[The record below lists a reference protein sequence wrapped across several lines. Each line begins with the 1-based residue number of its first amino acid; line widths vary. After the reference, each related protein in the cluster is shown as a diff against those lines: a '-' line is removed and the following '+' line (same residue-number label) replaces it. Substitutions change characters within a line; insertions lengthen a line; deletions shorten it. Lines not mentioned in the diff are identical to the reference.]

1 MVSQSGGNPRLA
13 AALDQEII
21 EEITTMRIIA
31 LLAALGVMVALAGQ
45 SHADEIDWA
54 KVDAALGKTASVQG
68 NVHRYGIPR
77 SDLQVTV
84 DGVTIKPALALGGW
98 LGFEPMAGG
107 ALVMGDLVLTET
119 EIEPVMTKL
128 LASGIEVTA
137 LHNHLLRANPATYYM
152 HVHGH
157 GDPVTIATAIRT
169 ALGESKTP
177 FAPPSAPAP
186 QASLVNL
193 DTVALDNAIGG
204 KGKVNG
210 GVYQFSVPR
219 KYAITEGGT
228 PVPPAMGTGTVIN
241 FQPTGGGKAAITG
254 DFVITA
260 EEVNPLIRALR
271 ENGIEV
277 TAIHSHM
284 LNEQPRLFFV
294 HFWANDDVQKL
305 AKGLQAAL
313 EKTAMAR
320 S

>member
-1 MVSQSGGNPRLA
+1 
-13 AALDQEII
+13 
-21 EEITTMRIIA
+21 MRITA
-31 LLAALGVMVALAGQ
+31 LLAAFGVMVALAGQ

-77 SDLQVTV
+77 SDLQVTI

-98 LGFEPMAGG
+98 VAFEPMADG

-128 LASGIEVTA
+128 LASGIDVTA

-157 GDPVTIATAIRT
+157 GDPVTIATAIRA
-169 ALGESKTP
+169 ALAESKTP
-177 FAPPSAPAP
+177 VGPPSTPAP
-186 QASLVNL
+186 QVAQIDL
-193 DTVALDNAIGG
+193 DTLALDEAIGA

-219 KYAITEGGT
+219 KDPITEGGK
-228 PVPPAMGTGTVIN
+228 PVPPAMGVATVVN

-260 EEVNPLIRALR
+260 NEVNPVIRALR

-277 TAIHSHM
+277 TAIHTHM

-294 HFWANDDVQKL
+294 HFWANDDAQKL

-313 EKTAMAR
+313 EMTAMAR

>member
-1 MVSQSGGNPRLA
+1 MRYALPIPVLAIAFLLSGQSLA
-13 AALDQEII
+13 AD
-21 EEITTMRIIA
+21 
-31 LLAALGVMVALAGQ
+31 
-45 SHADEIDWA
+45 IDWA
-54 KVDAALGKTASVQG
+54 KVDTALGKTASVQG
-68 NVHRYGIPR
+68 DVHRYGIPR

-84 DGVTIKPALALGGW
+84 DGVAIKPALALGGW

-128 LASGIEVTA
+128 LASGIDVTA
-137 LHNHLLRANPATYYM
+137 LHNHLLRANPAIYYM

-157 GDPVTIATAIRT
+157 GDPVALATAVRA

-177 FAPPSAPAP
+177 FGPPAAPASQP
-186 QASLVNL
+186 AQIDL
-193 DTVALDNAIGG
+193 DTAALDSAIGV

-219 KYAITEGGT
+219 KDSVIEDGMQ
-228 PVPPAMGTGTVIN
+228 VPPAMGTGTVIN

-260 EEVNPLIRALR
+260 GEVETLIRALR

-284 LNEQPRLFFV
+284 LDEQPRLFFV
-294 HFWANDDVQKL
+294 HFWSDDDALKL

-313 EKTAMAR
+313 EKIAVAR

>member
-1 MVSQSGGNPRLA
+1 
-13 AALDQEII
+13 
-21 EEITTMRIIA
+21 MRITA

-54 KVDAALGKTASVQG
+54 KVDAALGKTASVLG

-84 DGVTIKPALALGGW
+84 DGVAIRPALALGGW
-98 LGFEPMAGG
+98 LGFEPIASG

-128 LASGIEVTA
+128 A
-137 LHNHLLRANPATYYM
+137 LHNHLLRASPATYYM

-157 GDPVTIATAIRT
+157 GDPVTIAAAIRA

-177 FAPPSAPAP
+177 FGPPSAPAP
-186 QASLVNL
+186 QTTQIDL
-193 DTVALDNAIGG
+193 DTLALDEAIGM
-204 KGKVNG
+204 KGKVNS

-219 KYAITEGGT
+219 KDAITEGDT
-228 PVPPAMGTGTVIN
+228 PVPPAMGTATVIN

-260 EEVNPLIRALR
+260 DEVNPVIRALR
-271 ENGIEV
+271 ESGIEV

-294 HFWANDDVQKL
+294 HFWANEDEHKL

>member
-1 MVSQSGGNPRLA
+1 
-13 AALDQEII
+13 
-21 EEITTMRIIA
+21 
-31 LLAALGVMVALAGQ
+31 
-45 SHADEIDWA
+45 
-54 KVDAALGKTASVQG
+54 
-68 NVHRYGIPR
+68 
-77 SDLQVTV
+77 
-84 DGVTIKPALALGGW
+84 
-98 LGFEPMAGG
+98 
-107 ALVMGDLVLTET
+107 MGDLVLTET

-128 LASGIEVTA
+128 LDSGIDVTA

-157 GDPVTIATAIRT
+157 GDPVTIATAIRA
-169 ALGESKTP
+169 ALVESKTP
-177 FAPPSAPAP
+177 FGPASEPAP
-186 QASLVNL
+186 QATQIDL
-193 DTVALDNAIGG
+193 DTLALDEAIGM
-204 KGKVNG
+204 KGKVNS

-219 KYAITEGGT
+219 KEAITEGGT
-228 PVPPAMGTGTVIN
+228 PVPPTMGTGTVIN

-260 EEVNPLIRALR
+260 EEVNPVIRALR
-271 ENGIEV
+271 DDGIEV

-294 HFWANDDVQKL
+294 HFWANDDAQKL

>member
-1 MVSQSGGNPRLA
+1 MGLTAALSLA
-13 AALDQEII
+13 AAPQ
-21 EEITTMRIIA
+21 A
-31 LLAALGVMVALAGQ
+31 HAA
-45 SHADEIDWA
+45 DIDWA

-68 NVHRYGIPR
+68 EVHRYGIPR

-107 ALVMGDLVLTET
+107 ALVMGDLVLTEP

-128 LASGIEVTA
+128 LASGIDVTA

-157 GDPVTIATAIRT
+157 GDPVALATAVRA

-177 FAPPSAPAP
+177 FGPPAAPASQP
-186 QASLVNL
+186 AQIDL
-193 DTVALDNAIGG
+193 DTAALDSAIGA

-219 KYAITEGGT
+219 KDAITDSGT
-228 PVPPAMGTGTVIN
+228 PVPPAMGVATVIN

-260 EEVNPLIRALR
+260 DEVNPLIRALR

-294 HFWANDDVQKL
+294 HFWANDDALKL
-305 AKGLQAAL
+305 AKGVEAAL
-313 EKTAMAR
+313 EKMAVAR

>member
-1 MVSQSGGNPRLA
+1 MRTRISVLA
-13 AALDQEII
+13 FILVLAF
-21 EEITTMRIIA
+21 IA
-31 LLAALGVMVALAGQ
+31 KAQAG
-45 SHADEIDWA
+45 EIDWA

-68 NVHRYGIPR
+68 EVHRYGIPR

-98 LGFEPMAGG
+98 LGFEPMADG

-128 LASGIEVTA
+128 LASGIAVTA
-137 LHNHLLRANPATYYM
+137 LHNHLLRANPPTFYM

-157 GDPVTIATAIRT
+157 GDPITMATAIRN

-177 FAPPSAPAP
+177 FGPPAPPAP

-193 DTVALDNAIGG
+193 DTVALDNAIGV

-210 GVYQFSVPR
+210 GVYQFAVPP
-219 KYAITEGGT
+219 KNEITEGGM
-228 PVPPAMGTGTVIN
+228 PVPPAMGTATVIN

-254 DFVITA
+254 DFAITA
-260 EEVNPLIRALR
+260 DEVNPLIRALR
-271 ENGIEV
+271 ENDIEV

-284 LNEQPRLFFV
+284 LDEEPRLFFV
-294 HFWANDDVQKL
+294 HFWADDDSAKL
-305 AKGLQAAL
+305 AKGLGAAL
-313 EKTAMAR
+313 DKMAVAR

>member
-1 MVSQSGGNPRLA
+1 
-13 AALDQEII
+13 
-21 EEITTMRIIA
+21 
-31 LLAALGVMVALAGQ
+31 MVALAGQ

-68 NVHRYGIPR
+68 DVHRYGIPR

-98 LGFEPMAGG
+98 LGFEPTTGG
-107 ALVMGDLVLTET
+107 AVVMGDLVLTET

-128 LASGIEVTA
+128 LSSGIDVTA

-157 GDPVTIATAIRT
+157 GDPVVIATAIRA
-169 ALGESKTP
+169 ALAQSKTP
-177 FAPPSAPAP
+177 FGPPAAPAP
-186 QASLVNL
+186 QAAEIDL
-193 DTVALDNAIGG
+193 DTEALDNAIGA

-219 KYAITEGGT
+219 KDAVTDNGT
-228 PVPPAMGTGTVIN
+228 AVSPAMGTATVIN
-241 FQPTGGGKAAITG
+241 FQPTDEGKAAITG
-254 DFVITA
+254 DFVLTA
-260 EEVNPLIRALR
+260 GEVNPVIHALR
-271 ENGIEV
+271 ENDIEV

-284 LNEQPRLFFV
+284 LSEEPRLFFV
-294 HFWANDDVQKL
+294 HFWANDDVPKL

-313 EKTAMAR
+313 ERIAVAR